1 MSEKLS
7 LEDAKYSLNT
17 AGLGPRSHAYVDLCG
32 DIIVKVQVPLTLDG
46 GTQIP
51 VGAGRDIRDLVYDIN
66 EIVWKEDS
74 ARDWRLTFFGNG
86 IRIVV
91 GADVT
96 LPEGHDISNG
106 KHWPFIHQ
114 GNDAGRA
121 VGVYRSASK
130 GRAFNLVSVL
140 ETFSWM
146 SDKAVAELLRHG
158 PGHKLISVNSKE
170 IYADLFPHLAWA
182 FPWIDTLQ
190 LPFPLKD
197 VGGWI
202 SQPIPQEG

>member
-1 MSEKLS
+1 MSGKLS
-7 LEDAKYSLNT
+7 LEGVEYAINT
-17 AGLGPRSHAYVDLCG
+17 AGLSPRAYADSCG

-66 EIVWKEDS
+66 EIVWKEDP

-91 GADVT
+91 GADVA
-96 LPEGHDISNG
+96 LPEGHDISNS

-121 VGVYRSASK
+121 VGVYRNASK
-130 GRAFNLVSVL
+130 GCAFNLVSVL

-158 PGHKLISVNSKE
+158 PGSKTIHVSSRE
-170 IYADLFPHLAWA
+170 VYEDLFPHLVQA
-182 FPWIDTLQ
+182 FPWADTLQ

-197 VGGWI
+197 VGGWVAR
-202 SQPIPQEG
+202 PITEG